1 MSKPIL
7 LVNSITF
14 AIKGQELLK
23 QHGISSRIIRNPE
36 FKAIGGCG
44 YGIMPFSDVMVAQNI
59 LMRGGVKVIRIVQAE
74 VPL

>member
-1 MSKPIL
+1 MSKPVL
-7 LVNSITF
+7 LVNSVTF

-23 QHGISSRIIRNPE
+23 KHGISSRIIRNSE

-44 YGIMPFSDVMVAQNI
+44 YGIAPFSDPLIAQNI
-59 LMRGGVKVIRIVQAE
+59 LMLGGVKVIRIVQAE

>member
-1 MSKPIL
+1 MSKPVL
-7 LVNSITF
+7 LVNSVTF

-23 QHGISSRIIRNPE
+23 KYGISSRIIRNAD

-44 YGIMPFSDVMVAQNI
+44 YGLMVFSDPMIAQNI
-59 LMRGGVKVIRIVQAE
+59 LMKGGVKVIRMVQSE